1 MNLDSLSN
9 RGVRAAGTPLRIDY
23 DAFMEAEEDRYHPE
37 DNPSGKL
44 PLNIAENRLSWHEL
58 REKIEEI
65 TRGTSIPDWVPG
77 YTSTRGAPEFR
88 EAAAHFLAR
97 HLTDCAIDP
106 ERLGVSAGATSVI
119 ETTCFALADAG
130 DVAVIPA
137 PCYPVYR
144 QDMGNVPGVE
154 RFDLVTHHEPQEI
167 ARGPVLDVEHL
178 EGALGEI
185 EAAGKRFRMLVVTS
199 PDNPTG
205 GIHRIERLR
214 RLAGWCIDHGI
225 HMVLNE
231 IYGLSLLDT
240 DHPDIRMDYEGAV
253 PFTSFAQVMADLDSD
268 YLHLWYALSK
278 DLGISGFRVGFL
290 YSLNEALLQAYENFN
305 LPHSIS
311 NHTQWLL
318 GKLLTDDHFMDGY
331 VARNQERLTG
341 SYARVVRHLKRLDL
355 PYVPARGSL
364 FVWSDFSELMDG
376 ASEEAELGLWKA
388 IFREAGVL
396 LTPGVG
402 FGHTKHG
409 IFRIVHPCVEAEE
422 LEVAM
427 KRLGRF
433 VRGARGA

>member
-1 MNLDSLSN
+1 MSLDSLST

-23 DAFMEAEEDRYHPE
+23 DAFMEAEEDRYGPD
-37 DNPSGKL
+37 DNPSGKI

-58 REKIEEI
+58 RDRIQEI
-65 TRGTSIPDWVPG
+65 TGGASIPDWVPG

-88 EAAAHFLAR
+88 EAVAHFLSR
-97 HLTDCAIDP
+97 HLTGCAVDP
-106 ERLGVSAGATSVI
+106 EHLGVSAGATSVV
-119 ETTCFALADAG
+119 ETTCLILADAG
-130 DVAVIPA
+130 EVAVIPA

-154 RFDLVTHHEPQEI
+154 RYDLVTHHEPAEI
-167 ARGPVLDVEHL
+167 VEGPVLDVHHL
-178 EGALGEI
+178 EGALQMI

-205 GIHRIERLR
+205 GIYGVERLR
-214 RLAGWCIDHGI
+214 RLAAWCIDRGI
-225 HMVLNE
+225 HMVVNE

-240 DHPDIRMDYEGAV
+240 DHPDIRMDYDDAV
-253 PFTSFAQVMADLDSD
+253 SFTSFARVMEELDSD
-268 YLHLWYALSK
+268 HLHLWYALSK
-278 DLGISGFRVGFL
+278 DLGISGFRVGFVHSRNAAFL
-290 YSLNEALLQAYENFN
+290 EAYENFN

-318 GKLLTDDHFMDGY
+318 GRLLTDDGFMDSY
-331 VARNQERLTG
+331 VERNRAHLTE
-341 SYARVVRHLKRLDL
+341 SYACVVRHLKRLGL

-364 FVWSDFSELMDG
+364 FVWVDLSELMTE
-376 ASEEAELGLWKA
+376 ASERAELRLWEA

-402 FGHTKHG
+402 FGHSKHG
-409 IFRIVHPCVEAEE
+409 LFRLVHPCVQPQE

-427 KRLGRF
+427 QRLGRF
-433 VRGARGA
+433 VEEARKA